1 MKRPNRYPYTRSQW
15 EEEITLVCFND
26 NISLKSRVERNRIT
40 REVKNELQN
49 NSKR

>member
-15 EEEITLVCFND
+15 EEEITLVCSD
-26 NISLKSRVERNRIT
+26 SNIRLKWRVERNRIT

>member
-15 EEEITLVCFND
+15 EEVTLVCFD
-26 NISLKSRVERNRIT
+26 GNISLKLREKRNRIT